1 MYPTKFF
8 YRKAFNLKKLTLI
21 ALGLLTSV
29 SLVACGSTQT
39 NSTGVED
46 KKVVSEAVTEASDAV
61 VDVATDA
68 VSEAVDAATET
79 LEESTETVEI
89 ANPITEHS
97 DLASLVEA
105 VGFDFEVPEAIG
117 DEYTNVVYMDINGET
132 AEALYKSADGKEIN
146 IRKVAKDILAAGL
159 AEEAALE
166 ASEDVSVE
174 TAEAEASDAGEAAT
188 EESSVTE
195 MITIGDAEV
204 EVVSDDSLS
213 SELAGVYTMF
223 ENTTEVDVDG
233 VKVTLMGNGDTY
245 CLATWTDGDYS
256 YSVFFEDGDYDTYE
270 GISSDELVDI
280 VKSVH

>member
-1 MYPTKFF
+1 M
-8 YRKAFNLKKLTLI
+8 KKLTLI

-39 NSTGVED
+39 NSTGVEN
-46 KKVVSEAVTEASDAV
+46 KKVVSEAVTETSDAV
-61 VDVATDA
+61 VDAATDA

-79 LEESTETVEI
+79 LEEATETVEI

-105 VGFDFEVPEAIG
+105 VGFDFEVPETIG
-117 DEYTNVVYMDINGET
+117 DEYTDVVYMDINGDT
-132 AEALYKSADGKEIN
+132 AEALYKSVDGKEIN

-166 ASEDVSVE
+166 ASEDVSLEASEDASVE

-188 EESSVTE
+188 EESSETE

-204 EVVSDDSLS
+204 EVASDDSLT

-245 CLATWTDGDYS
+245 CLTTWTDGDYS
-256 YSVFFEDGDYDTYE
+256 YSVFFEDGNYDTYE

>member
-1 MYPTKFF
+1 MYPTKIF

-46 KKVVSEAVTEASDAV
+46 KKVVSEAVTEASDKV
-61 VDVATDA
+61 IDVATDA

-79 LEESTETVEI
+79 LEEATETVEI

-117 DEYTNVVYMDINGET
+117 DEYTDVVYMDINGET

-188 EESSVTE
+188 EESSETE
-195 MITIGDAEV
+195 MITIGDVEV
-204 EVVSDDSLS
+204 EVVSDDSL

-233 VKVTLMGNGDTY
+233 VKVALMGNGDTY

-280 VKSVH
+280 VKGVH

>member
-1 MYPTKFF
+1 M
-8 YRKAFNLKKLTLI
+8 KKLTLI
-21 ALGLLTSV
+21 TLGLLTSV
-29 SLVACGSTQT
+29 SLAACGSTQT

-79 LEESTETVEI
+79 LEEATESVEI

-117 DEYTNVVYMDINGET
+117 DEYTDVVYMDINGET

-159 AEEAALE
+159 AEEVALE

-174 TAEAEASDAGEAAT
+174 TAEAAT
-188 EESSVTE
+188 EESSETE
-195 MITIGDAEV
+195 MITIGDVEV
-204 EVVSDDSLS
+204 EVVSDDSLA

-223 ENTTEVDVDG
+223 ESTTEVDVDG
-233 VKVTLMGNGDTY
+233 VKVVLMGNGDTY